1 MEKEKKNVIFP
12 KDFFTKPR
20 PHVTKKELPE
30 DIIPFKWSDDVLNG
44 KKKAILYSV
53 KKVDRINIEN

>member
-1 MEKEKKNVIFP
+1 MKKEKKNVIFP
-12 KDFFTKPR
+12 KDFFTKSR
-20 PHVTKKELPE
+20 PHVTTKELPE

-53 KKVDRINIEN
+53 KKH

>member
-1 MEKEKKNVIFP
+1 MEKKNIKFP

-20 PHVTKKELPE
+20 PHVTKKETQEDMLPFE
-30 DIIPFKWSDDVLNG
+30 WSNEVLNK

-53 KKVDRINIEN
+53 KQNNN